1 MIPKD
6 ILRGQYQQ
14 LSADP
19 NSLANLDQ
27 GELSLDDYH
36 FTLLLAPDLPN
47 NLQRMVPIVST
58 RPKFRH

>member
-1 MIPKD
+1 MAAGVGFTLFINARWLSVLAQD

-27 GELSLDDYH
+27 GE
-36 FTLLLAPDLPN
+36 
-47 NLQRMVPIVST
+47 
-58 RPKFRH
+58 